1 MFRHRITA
9 CDRCGQLL
17 LQGDGYCRY
26 CRHPSH
32 GKRPPGLARAIRIG
46 IAAAVMSWLVII
58 LVGTV
63 TQVG

>member
-1 MFRHRITA
+1 MFRHRISA

-32 GKRPPGLARAIRIG
+32 GKRPQGLARAIRIG
-46 IAAAVMSWLVII
+46 IAAAVMCGLVIT
-58 LVGTV
+58 LAGAVL
-63 TQVG
+63 QVG